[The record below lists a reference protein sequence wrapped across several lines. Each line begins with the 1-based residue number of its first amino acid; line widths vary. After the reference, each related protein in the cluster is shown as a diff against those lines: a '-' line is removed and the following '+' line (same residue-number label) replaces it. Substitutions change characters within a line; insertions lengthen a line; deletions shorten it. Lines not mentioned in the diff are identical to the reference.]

1 MLSKGRLLGLDA
13 VRGLCAITI
22 MLCHYT
28 WEMGLGPQNAAGTY
42 GVYIFFIL
50 SGFALYYMYG
60 TDGSSNMDTRS
71 FYLARIF
78 RIVPLYAAV
87 TLYCTFTAG
96 PSDTNIVN
104 GLLNT
109 TLLSG
114 LTFPGY
120 MSIVSGGWSV
130 GIEAVFYL
138 MFPFL
143 LIFRSALSTAVLFL
157 VLLVISRFYVG
168 ATFNISPMREN
179 NWLYYTQPVTFILY
193 FVGGIFMAKA
203 FQPSLAVPGTQ
214 WVRAASIVG
223 LMLVTFLAP
232 LILGTSREQLLSGPI
247 SLVMIAA
254 SLLIVWVAANTR
266 LDGVAARLATF
277 LGEISFALYLL
288 HYPVFGIVKSAMPSA
303 PILWVAVLSAPI
315 TVLLAKLVH
324 DFYEQP
330 MRSLQRFFR
339 DSDRSEVQA
348 GQVMTSSSARKPATD
363 GCDRSPDC
371 TFSNSA

>member
-1 MLSKGRLLGLDA
+1 MA
-13 VRGLCAITI
+13 
-22 MLCHYT
+22 CHYT
-28 WEMGLGPQNAAGTY
+28 WEMGLGPQSAAGTY

-50 SGFALYYMYG
+50 SGFALYYVYG
-60 TDGSSNMDTRS
+60 TDGSSNLDTHR

-87 TLYCTFTAG
+87 TLYCTLTAG
-96 PSDTNIVN
+96 PSDITIVN
-104 GLLNT
+104 WLLNS

-120 MSIVSGGWSV
+120 MSAVSGGWSV

-143 LIFRSALSTAVLFL
+143 LIFRSAFSTAVLFL
-157 VLLVISRFYVG
+157 VLLVISRFYVS
-168 ATFNISPMREN
+168 ATFSISPMREN

-193 FVGGIFMAKA
+193 FVGGIFMAKV
-203 FQPSLAVPGTQ
+203 FKPSQSVADTQ
-214 WVRAASIVG
+214 WARAASVVA
-223 LMLVTFLAP
+223 LMLVTFLVP
-232 LILGTSREQLLSGPI
+232 LILAVSRERLLSGPI

-254 SLLIVWVAANTR
+254 SLAIVWIAANTR
-266 LDGVAARLATF
+266 LDGVAARSAAF
-277 LGEISFALYLL
+277 LGDISFALYLL
-288 HYPVFGIVKSAMPSA
+288 HYPVFGAVKSTMPSA

-330 MRSLQRFFR
+330 MRSLQRFFLNGSSR
-339 DSDRSEVQA
+339 PSDDWKLAQEV
-348 GQVMTSSSARKPATD
+348 
-363 GCDRSPDC
+363 
-371 TFSNSA
+371 SNRGL